1 MDESQ
6 LAGAL
11 AFCRLVLNQPELRI
25 DDICKANVVN
35 RIIADFD
42 KRPTLK
48 QCEPNPNVSY
58 KLRVVHTKAILF
70 LKSMSERVGSREFL
84 DRLKKNR
91 LKKCIF
97 RTANFR
103 WSNYFSDIRYCNY
116 FLYQSISRIS

>member
-58 KLRVVHTKAILF
+58 KLIKSYNMTHIPNHLFPVV
-70 LKSMSERVGSREFL
+70 
-84 DRLKKNR
+84 
-91 LKKCIF
+91 
-97 RTANFR
+97 
-103 WSNYFSDIRYCNY
+103 
-116 FLYQSISRIS
+116 

>member
-48 QCEPNPNVSY
+48 QCEPNPNVSSND
-58 KLRVVHTKAILF
+58 V
-70 LKSMSERVGSREFL
+70 
-84 DRLKKNR
+84 
-91 LKKCIF
+91 IF
-97 RTANFR
+97 RTVYFR
-103 WSNYFSDIRYCNY
+103 WSYHFPDIRYGHY
-116 FLYQSISRIS
+116 FLYQSISRIR